1 MHHKP
6 VPGLHLILVI
16 GPKFS
21 HCIQEISVKKTF
33 SKIIQ
38 IPQKVIFFFFSNPVS
53 LWTYE
58 KQIVPG
64 TIYKSLKISKK
75 IKHLK
80 KSILFEMTRFSII
93 FHGISFH
100 EI

>member
-38 IPQKVIFFFFSNPVS
+38 IPQKVNFFFFQTQS
-53 LWTYE
+53 LYGHM
-58 KQIVPG
+58 KN
-64 TIYKSLKISKK
+64 K
-75 IKHLK
+75 
-80 KSILFEMTRFSII
+80 
-93 FHGISFH
+93 
-100 EI
+100 